1 MRILVLLFIALFS
14 IYWTSCQKE
23 LLSSDPSLR
32 LNFSTDTMMFDTIF
46 TTIGSS
52 TRLFKV
58 YNRNKYD
65 LNISSIKLAGSSSS
79 PFRINIDGEP
89 TNHAQNVYIR
99 SNDSLFVFVEVTV
112 NPTNEN
118 APLQILDSV
127 VFETNGNV
135 QDVKLLAWGQDV
147 HLLNGAVLTGLNTF
161 TSDKPYLIYDSLY
174 ISSGAELII
183 EAGSRIH
190 SHNGAW
196 IIVEGRLIVNGEFDA
211 PVIFEGDRLE
221 PFYRD
226 KPGQWGG
233 IAFTYNSDNNN
244 INWAIIRNAIT
255 GVNTFP
261 FANIDFH
268 TLTITNTII
277 KNMSYMAIDARGARI
292 DAGNCLFANAKEMCL
307 SLAGGRYSFTHCT
320 IANYWGQYVNRTG
333 PALLLANYFLYRSIS
348 DEITLVNIGMEE
360 TTFNNSIIYG
370 TRNNEI
376 ELVNSFYGQPINA
389 LFDYRFENSII
400 RGDNTFNI
408 SNNNNFINV
417 IKENPKFIDPYKNNF
432 KLDTLSPA
440 KDFGVIN
447 FALEYPFDL
456 NYNNRIVDNG
466 PDVGAYERK
475 IGRAH
480 V

>member
-1 MRILVLLFIALFS
+1 
-14 IYWTSCQKE
+14 
-23 LLSSDPSLR
+23 
-32 LNFSTDTMMFDTIF
+32 MMFDTIF

-52 TRLFKV
+52 TRHFKV

-65 LNISSIKLAGSSSS
+65 LNISSIKLAGGPNS
-79 PFRINIDGEP
+79 PFRINIDGEA

-99 SNDSLFVFVEVTV
+99 SNDSLFIFVEVTV
-112 NPTNEN
+112 NPTNVN
-118 APLQILDSV
+118 APLLISDSI
-127 VFETNGNV
+127 VFETNGNI
-135 QDVKLLAWGQDV
+135 QDVKLIAWGQDV
-147 HLLNGAVLTGLNTF
+147 HLLNGVVLTGINTF

-174 ISSGAELII
+174 ISSDAELVI

-233 IAFTYNSDNNN
+233 IGFTYNSYNNS
-244 INWAIIRNAIT
+244 INWAIIKNAIA

-261 FANIDFH
+261 FANLDFH

-307 SLAGGRYSFTHCT
+307 SLAGGRYTFTHCT

-348 DEITLVNIGMEE
+348 GEISLVEIGMEE

-376 ELVNSFYGQPINA
+376 ELVNSYYGQLINA
-389 LFDYRFENSII
+389 PFDYRIENSLI
-400 RGDNTFNI
+400 RVDNTFNI
-408 SNNNNFINV
+408 SNNNFFINV

-432 KLDTLSPA
+432 KLDAQSPA
-440 KDFGVIN
+440 KDFGAIN
-447 FALEYPFDL
+447 FAIKYPFDL
-456 NYNNRIVDNG
+456 NNNSRIEDNG
-466 PDVGAYERK
+466 PDAGAYER
-475 IGRAH
+475 IE
-480 V
+480 

>member
-1 MRILVLLFIALFS
+1 MKNLFFS
-14 IYWTSCQKE
+14 IAIILIYFITSCQKDNI
-23 LLSSDPSLR
+23 SSNPYMK

-52 TRLFKV
+52 TRHFKV

-89 TNHAQNVYIR
+89 TNHAQNIYIR
-99 SNDSLFVFVEVTV
+99 SNDSLYIFVELTV
-112 NPTNEN
+112 NPTNDN
-118 APLQILDSV
+118 APLLISDSI
-127 VFETNGNV
+127 VFETNGNI

-147 HLLNGAVLTGLNTF
+147 HLLNGIVLTGSNTF
-161 TSDKPYLIYDSLY
+161 TPDKPYLIYDSLY

-196 IIVEGRLIVNGEFDA
+196 IIVDGRLIVNGEFDT

-233 IAFTYNSDNNN
+233 IAFTYNSYNNN
-244 INWAIIRNAIT
+244 INWAIIKNAIA

-261 FANIDFH
+261 FANFDFH

-277 KNMSYMAIDARGARI
+277 NNMSYMAIDARGARI
-292 DAGNCLFANAKEMCL
+292 DAGNCLFANAKEMCV
-307 SLAGGRYSFTHCT
+307 SLAGGRYTFTHCT
-320 IANYWGQYVNRTG
+320 ITNYWGQYVNRTG

-348 DEITLVNIGMEE
+348 GEIILVDNGMEE

-376 ELVNSFYGQPINA
+376 ELVNSYYGQQINA
-389 LFDYRFENSII
+389 SFDYRFENSLI
-400 RGDNTFNI
+400 RIDDSFNL
-408 SNNNNFINV
+408 SNNNNFIN
-417 IKENPKFIDPYKNNF
+417 IITDNPKFIDPYNNNF
-432 KLDTLSPA
+432 ELDTLSPA
-440 KDFGVIN
+440 KDFGAIN

-456 NYNNRIVDNG
+456 NYNSRLVDDG
-466 PDVGAYERK
+466 PDIGSYERK
-475 IGRAH
+475 E
-480 V
+480 